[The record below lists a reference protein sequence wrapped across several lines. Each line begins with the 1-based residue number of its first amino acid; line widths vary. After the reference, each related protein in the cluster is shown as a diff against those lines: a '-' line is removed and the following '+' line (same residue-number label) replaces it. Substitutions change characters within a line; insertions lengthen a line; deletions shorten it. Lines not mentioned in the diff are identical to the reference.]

1 MFESGEKVTAW
12 GTPKEVETRRRII
25 VSVWAYAYEVK
36 NVSLVPDNV
45 FDAECYMLAANL
57 RIDTDRLDLDYWFRG
72 AFDPSTG
79 MWIHKH
85 PELDKIAKLY
95 ERLRS

>member
-1 MFESGEKVTAW
+1 MTFVRTAW
-12 GTPKEVETRRRII
+12 EIERRRRII
-25 VSVWAYAYEVK
+25 VSVWAYAYEFRNDSMVE
-36 NVSLVPDNV
+36 DHV
-45 FDAECYMLAANL
+45 FDSQSYMLAANL

>member
-1 MFESGEKVTAW
+1 MTAW
-12 GTPKEVETRRRII
+12 GTPKEVETRRRIM
-25 VSVWAYAYEVK
+25 VSVWAYAYEMA
-36 NVSLVPDNV
+36 NPPVSLVPDHV
-45 FDAECYMLAANL
+45 FDAECYMLAAGL

-85 PELDKIAKLY
+85 PELDKIKKLY
-95 ERLRS
+95 ERWFSC

>member
-1 MFESGEKVTAW
+1 MTAW
-12 GTPKEVETRRRII
+12 GTPKEIETRRRIM
-25 VSVWAYAYEVK
+25 VSVWAYAYEIA
-36 NVSLVPDNV
+36 NPPRSLVPDHV
-45 FDAECYMLAANL
+45 FDAECYMLAANI

-85 PELDKIAKLY
+85 PELDKIRQLY
-95 ERLRS
+95 ERWFL

>member
-1 MFESGEKVTAW
+1 M
-12 GTPKEVETRRRII
+12 
-25 VSVWAYAYEVK
+25 VSVWAYAYEIA
-36 NVSLVPDNV
+36 NPPRSLVPDHV
-45 FDAECYMLAANL
+45 FDAECYMLAANI

-85 PELDKIAKLY
+85 PELDKIRQLY
-95 ERLRS
+95 ERWFL

>member
-1 MFESGEKVTAW
+1 MTVW

-25 VSVWAYAYEVK
+25 VSVWAYAYEFCA
-36 NVSLVPDNV
+36 NSIVPDHI
-45 FDAECYMLAANL
+45 FDAECYMLAAGL

-72 AFDPSTG
+72 SFDPSTG

-85 PELDKIAKLY
+85 PELDKISKLY
-95 ERLRS
+95 ERQFTC